1 MNLNKNRMSFTK
13 KLIIELFLI
22 SFSSLPLTA
31 QSFTIDKNSI
41 GLLENDSIII
51 GSGFILDSSNQVI
64 TCAHVILN
72 QVKVYF
78 STDGNRYELE
88 VRKIDLINDIAYLKS
103 ASTICETPFKKAFV
117 PVIENG
123 ETIVYLGYDW
133 VDTKQNNQN
142 IIKVHQSKITAY
154 GKQSNDEG
162 NANFIEFIGEG
173 KPGYSGGPV
182 LNWKGEILGL
192 MREAWFRKDLKVG
205 HQTLV
210 NRAFLIN

>member
-1 MNLNKNRMSFTK
+1 MNLTK
-13 KLIIELFLI
+13 KLIIKLVLLF
-22 SFSSLPLTA
+22 FSSLPLTA

-41 GLLENDSIII
+41 GLVENDSIII

-64 TCAHVILN
+64 TSAHVIWN
-72 QVKVYF
+72 QPKVYF
-78 STDGNRYELE
+78 STDGKRYKLE
-88 VRKIDLINDIAYLKS
+88 VRRIDVINDIAYLKS
-103 ASTICETPFKKAFV
+103 DSTICENPFKKASITD
-117 PVIENG
+117 IENG
-123 ETIVYLGYDW
+123 KAIVYIGYDW
-133 VDTKQNNQN
+133 VDTKQMNQN
-142 IIKVHQSKITAY
+142 IIKAHQSKITAY
-154 GKQSNDEG
+154 GKQSNDGG

-205 HQTLV
+205 HQTLI